1 MNKDLIA
8 IFEYLEREKGIS
20 RNIVIEA
27 IEESLR
33 AAARK
38 SITGAANVTV
48 KIHPKTG
55 NINVFCEKE
64 IVDEVEIPAQEIS
77 IDDARQIDP
86 ESQVGQFIDIEA
98 TPKDFGRIAAQKA
111 RQVITQKLRGAERNV
126 IYEEYRHRINEIVS
140 GTVKKLVRGANVIID
155 LGKVEAIMPMK
166 HYPKTETYHVGDK
179 VLGILLGVQDTE
191 SGGAEVLVSRSH
203 PEFVR
208 QLLIQEVPEIN
219 DGTVVIDKIVREP
232 GYRTKLTV
240 RSTDP
245 KVDPVGACVGMR
257 GVRVKNVVREL
268 NNEKID
274 IVPFAQDPVELL
286 QNALSPIEIRKI
298 SINDEDKII
307 SIVVE
312 DDDFA
317 AVIGK
322 KGMNARLN
330 GQLIGYELEIQRM
343 TDYNRLMV
351 MQSSELASSDD
362 PTLDEPLTSI
372 DGINKL
378 IVDQLTAEGF
388 TLRKLLMMT
397 PKELTDMKIPGIDSK
412 AADKILEQVRKKR
425 M

>member
-20 RNIVIEA
+20 RDIVIDA

-38 SITGAANVTV
+38 SIQGASNVTV

-55 NINVFCEKE
+55 KIEVFCEKE
-64 IVDEVEIPAQEIS
+64 IVEHLEVPAQEITLEE
-77 IDDARQIDP
+77 ARQIDP
-86 ESQVGQFIDIEA
+86 ECEIGQFIDVEA
-98 TPKDFGRIAAQKA
+98 TPGEFGRIAAQKA
-111 RQVITQKLRGAERNV
+111 RQIITQKLRGAEKNV
-126 IYEEYRHRINEIVS
+126 IYEEYRHRTNELIS
-140 GTVKKLVRGANVIID
+140 GTVKRLVRGANVIVD

-166 HYPKTETYHVGDK
+166 HYPKSESYRPGDK
-179 VLGILLGVQDTE
+179 VLALLLGVNDTE
-191 SGGAEVLVSRSH
+191 NGGAEVVLSRSH

-208 QLLIQEVPEIN
+208 QLMIQEVPEIS
-219 DGTVVIDKIVREP
+219 DGTVTIETIVREP

-240 RSTDP
+240 KSTDP

-274 IVPFAQDPVELL
+274 IIPFATDPVELL
-286 QNALSPIEIRKI
+286 QNALAPIEIRKV
-298 SINDEDKII
+298 SLNEEAHSI

-322 KGMNARLN
+322 KGLNARLN
-330 GQLIGYELEIQRM
+330 SELIGYELEVQRM
-343 TDYNRLMV
+343 GDYNRIMAI
-351 MQSSELASSDD
+351 QFTEFADAAD
-362 PTLDEPLTSI
+362 PSFDEPLTSI
-372 DGINKL
+372 EGINKL
-378 IVDQLTAEGF
+378 IVEHLAAEGY
-388 TLRKLLMMT
+388 TLRTLLKAT
-397 PKELTDMKIPGIDSK
+397 PEQLKKIPGISLET
-412 AADKILEQVRKKR
+412 AEKILEQVRKKR
-425 M
+425 K

>member
-20 RNIVIEA
+20 RDIIIEA

-33 AAARK
+33 VAARK
-38 SITGAANVTV
+38 SVSGASNVTV

-55 NINVFCEKE
+55 DIEVFCEKE
-64 IVDEVEIPAQEIS
+64 IVDAVEVPAQEIS
-77 IDDARQIDP
+77 LEDAREIDP
-86 ESQVGQFIDIEA
+86 ECQIGQFIDVEA
-98 TPKDFGRIAAQKA
+98 TPKEFGRIAAQKA
-111 RQVITQKLRGAERNV
+111 RQIITQKLRGAERNV
-126 IYEEYRHRINEIVS
+126 IYEEYRHRINELVS
-140 GTVKKLVRGANVIID
+140 GTVKRLVRGANVIVD

-166 HYPKTETYHVGDK
+166 QYPKTETYHTGDK
-179 VLGILLGVQDTE
+179 VLALLLGVQDTE
-191 SGGAEVLVSRSH
+191 SGGAEVVLSRSS

-208 QLLIQEVPEIN
+208 QLMVQEVPEIN
-219 DGTVVIDKIVREP
+219 DGTVIIDKIVREP

-240 RSTDP
+240 RSTDS

-274 IVPFAQDPVELL
+274 IIPFAQDPVELL

-298 SINDEDKII
+298 SVNEDERVL

-317 AVIGK
+317 AVLGK

-330 GQLIGYELEIQRM
+330 GQLIGYELQVQRM
-343 TDYNRLMV
+343 KDYNRLIAL
-351 MQSSELASSDD
+351 QGTELASVDD
-362 PTLDEPLTSI
+362 PDLDKPLETIEGISTLIVEHLAAEGYTMRSLLTATPEQLKTVPGISI
-372 DGINKL
+372 D
-378 IVDQLTAEGF
+378 TAH
-388 TLRKLLMMT
+388 
-397 PKELTDMKIPGIDSK
+397 
-412 AADKILEQVRKKR
+412 KILEQVRKQR